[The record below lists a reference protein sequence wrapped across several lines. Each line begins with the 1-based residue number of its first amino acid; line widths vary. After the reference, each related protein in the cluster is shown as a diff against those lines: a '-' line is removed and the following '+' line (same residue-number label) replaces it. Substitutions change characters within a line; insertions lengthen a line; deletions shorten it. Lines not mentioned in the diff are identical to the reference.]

1 MIEIKYETETV
12 KKGRQFNISING
24 HAGYAKKG
32 SDIVCAGVSALT
44 IALVHT
50 LDDLQ
55 DEGKVENIMN
65 ISDGVVKIECLSMI
79 YTDIVEVE
87 SAFNTVLCGLK
98 HIEKEYPKNVKII

>member
-1 MIEIKYETETV
+1 MIEIKYETKTV
-12 KKGRQFNISING
+12 REGRQFLISITG
-24 HAGYAKKG
+24 HADYAEKG

-65 ISDGVVKIECLSMI
+65 ISDGEAEIECLSMI
-79 YTDIVEVE
+79 FTDIIEVE
-87 SAFNTVLCGLK
+87 SAFNTVLRGFR
-98 HIEKEYPKNVKII
+98 HIEKEYPKNVKVT